1 MHREPPRRLNLTSSM
16 QRALPLC
23 APPTTMEAFAHWL
36 YSSNDSRREAIYA
49 LELIIDEQAQVCAC
63 AWCAHLPMAA
73 RADMMRLL

>member
-1 MHREPPRRLNLTSSM
+1 
-16 QRALPLC
+16 
-23 APPTTMEAFAHWL
+23 MEAFAHWL

-73 RADMMRLL
+73 RAHMMRSL